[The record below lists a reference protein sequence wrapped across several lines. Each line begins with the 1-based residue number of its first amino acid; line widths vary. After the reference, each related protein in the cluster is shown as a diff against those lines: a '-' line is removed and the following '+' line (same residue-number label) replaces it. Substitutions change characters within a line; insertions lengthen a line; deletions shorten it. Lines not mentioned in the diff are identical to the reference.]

1 MKSLKT
7 RLSIIAFISLKGIL
21 LFLSVVFCV
30 IFPTIAVPIV
40 ADEEFN
46 LEKEIAISSDLFETL
61 NRLKSNPVNINSA
74 TYEELLEIPY
84 ITPTL
89 ALRIENF
96 RGAGNSFTNKRDLL
110 KIAGFNKLLLE
121 KISPFIVVRMEKKM
135 TRKTGVRW
143 KTVIEEKYPVNND
156 YNGSPLKIRSKIK
169 YDNGW
174 LKFGANTY
182 KDAYESNYADFYTL
196 YGYMKKGT
204 YSMLAG
210 DYAMDL
216 GERLV
221 LGYPGF
227 VFKSSGLIKGK
238 DNIERVYSSGFE
250 DFSLRGGVLRKDW
263 GKTTSAVF
271 FSYKK
276 IDATVE
282 DGIVKRL
289 RYQTAY
295 HRNET
300 EMAAKD
306 RVREKVFGAT
316 LKGGNSTL
324 IMGATSLYGVYDRTI
339 EPDTETYYCFSGK
352 KYGLSG
358 LHFLYNKD
366 RYSFWSE
373 FAYSLYTK
381 GTGFIAGGSFKPQK
395 TTILLLFRDYSKSY
409 YSPRAFAFCESEVR
423 NERGFYTYV
432 NSELRYGFYLSG
444 YLDVYTRQSP
454 TFFNLL
460 PTNGYSGFLSLEKKI
475 KKSSFYVR
483 YRRREKNTFQWEDKS
498 LRYKKD
504 NLRFSLKT
512 ALNKKAYFKV
522 LWEGDIFAVPEIS
535 LGEFGN
541 LYSINFGS
549 DVGNNTKVEIGLIFY
564 ETASYNSRIYFF
576 LNDIPGS
583 MYTKPFYGEGRNIYL
598 LLRNRFISHLLLYG
612 RLEMEIS
619 EQTENSF
626 KIGME
631 WR

>member
-1 MKSLKT
+1 MKDLKT
-7 RLSIIAFISLKGIL
+7 RFSITVFVSHKGIL
-21 LFLSVVFCV
+21 LFLSIGFCV
-30 IFPTIAVPIV
+30 IFSMIAVPII

-46 LEKEIAISSDLFETL
+46 LEKEITISSDLFETL
-61 NRLKSNPVNINSA
+61 DRLKSNPLNINTA

-96 RGAGNSFTNKRDLL
+96 RMDGNSFTHKRDLL
-110 KIAGFNKLLLE
+110 KIAGFNELLLE
-121 KISPFIVVRMEKKM
+121 RISPFIVVRMEKKVI
-135 TRKTGVRW
+135 RKTGVRW
-143 KTVIEEKYPVNND
+143 KTVIEEKYPINND
-156 YNGSPLKIRSKIK
+156 YNGSPFKIRNKIN

-174 LKFGANTY
+174 LRFGANAY

-204 YSMLAG
+204 YSILVG

-216 GERLV
+216 GERLI

-263 GKTTSAVF
+263 GKATSAIFV
-271 FSYKK
+271 SYKQ
-276 IDATVE
+276 IDATIE

-289 RYQTAY
+289 RYQTGY
-295 HRNET
+295 HRSET

-306 RVREKVFGAT
+306 RVKEKLLGVT
-316 LKGGNSTL
+316 LKGGSSTL
-324 IMGATSLYGVYDRTI
+324 IIGATTLYGVYDRTI
-339 EPDTETYYCFSGK
+339 TPDTETYYCFKGK
-352 KYGLSG
+352 RYGLSG
-358 LHFLYNKD
+358 IHFLYNKD
-366 RYSFWSE
+366 GYSFWSE
-373 FAYSLYTK
+373 FAYSLYNE
-381 GTGFIAGGSFKPQK
+381 GTGFVVGGSFKPKK
-395 TTILLLFRDYSKSY
+395 TTILLLFRDYSESY
-409 YSPRAFAFCESEVR
+409 YSPRAFAFCESEVK

-432 NSELRYGFYLSG
+432 NSELSYGFGLSG
-444 YLDVYTRQSP
+444 YLDIYTRQNP
-454 TFFNLL
+454 TFFNLM
-460 PTNGYSGFLSLEKKI
+460 PTNGYSGFLSLEKQI
-475 KKSSFYVR
+475 RKSSFYMR
-483 YRRREKNTFQWEDKS
+483 YRRGEKNTFQWEDKS
-498 LRYKKD
+498 LKYRKD

-522 LWEGDIFAVPEIS
+522 LWEGDMFTVPGIS
-535 LGEFGN
+535 LEEFGN
-541 LYSINFGS
+541 LYSIDFGA
-549 DVGNNTKVEIGLIFY
+549 DVGDNTRIEIGLIFY
-564 ETASYNSRIYFF
+564 ETASYNSRIYLF

-598 LLRNRFISHLLLYG
+598 LLRNKLFFHLLLYG
-612 RLEMEIS
+612 RLEMEIN
-619 EQTENSF
+619 EQTENTL

>member
-373 FAYSLYTK
+373 FAYSLYT
-381 GTGFIAGGSFKPQK
+381 
-395 TTILLLFRDYSKSY
+395 
-409 YSPRAFAFCESEVR
+409 C
-423 NERGFYTYV
+423 
-432 NSELRYGFYLSG
+432 
-444 YLDVYTRQSP
+444 
-454 TFFNLL
+454 
-460 PTNGYSGFLSLEKKI
+460 
-475 KKSSFYVR
+475 
-483 YRRREKNTFQWEDKS
+483 
-498 LRYKKD
+498 
-504 NLRFSLKT
+504 
-512 ALNKKAYFKV
+512 
-522 LWEGDIFAVPEIS
+522 
-535 LGEFGN
+535 
-541 LYSINFGS
+541 
-549 DVGNNTKVEIGLIFY
+549 
-564 ETASYNSRIYFF
+564 
-576 LNDIPGS
+576 
-583 MYTKPFYGEGRNIYL
+583 
-598 LLRNRFISHLLLYG
+598 LLYTSDAAD
-612 RLEMEIS
+612 E
-619 EQTENSF
+619 
-626 KIGME
+626 
-631 WR
+631 